1 MILACTVTDKSQ
13 AKIHIP
19 NELNPNVP
27 VRVKELMEAEKEK
40 QKEYNTLSPFSR
52 RHHML
57 SRWEDMEIRGRNI
70 SKELKWSDFRRNTR
84 HLIQSGKKFDPDP
97 YFNIVCLS
105 DHTKRI
111 TPSTSNLP
119 LTPPLTLLAIGEL

>member
-19 NELNPNVP
+19 NELNSNVP
-27 VRVKELMEAEKEK
+27 VGVKELMEAEEEK

-57 SRWEDMEIRGRNI
+57 LRWEDMEIRGRDI
-70 SKELKWSDFRRNTR
+70 IYSKEHKCSD
-84 HLIQSGKKFDPDP
+84 
-97 YFNIVCLS
+97 LS
-105 DHTKRI
+105 EK
-111 TPSTSNLP
+111 
-119 LTPPLTLLAIGEL
+119 